1 MKNPRFSSA
10 VRFSLQFAFVI
21 ATLSMAGAVV
31 RNPDL
36 TLPSVIAPLKSN
48 PTYNSRPYSKIYN
61 LGATKL
67 HVEIYMVTANPDT
80 ALYGLMTATSRQ
92 SLVTVAEAQENSPL
106 QIDDV
111 TLCGASM
118 TQSRTVLP
126 LLPKTNGSEPLTYL
140 PNDVSQVL
148 TSRNVEYSN
157 NPQLW
162 TPIMI
167 PTNSGNGVIIAADR
181 VCITVPATVSK
192 HTFSQL

>member
-10 VRFSLQFAFVI
+10 AHCSLQFAFVI

-31 RNPDL
+31 RNPDF
-36 TLPSVIAPLKSN
+36 TLPSVIAALKSN
-48 PTYNSRPYSKIYN
+48 PTYNSRHYSETCN

-67 HVEIYMVTANPDT
+67 RGGIYMVRANPDT
-80 ALYGLMTATSRQ
+80 DPYGLMTATSRQ
-92 SLVTVAEAQENSPL
+92 SLVTVAEAPENTPL

-118 TQSRTVLP
+118 TQSQTVLP
-126 LLPKTNGSEPLTYL
+126 LLPKTNGSELLTYL
-140 PNDVSQVL
+140 PNDASQVL
-148 TSRNVEYSN
+148 TSRIVEYSN

-167 PTNSGNGVIIAADR
+167 PANSGNGVIIAADR
-181 VCITVPATVSK
+181 VCITLPATVSK